1 MFQYNNFLNY
11 PYNLN
16 NVKINGFKLKVKM
29 SHTSNQYY
37 TVLHSARKMEKIVHL
52 KKSVLQFFEMYGAAL
67 DPFEKTFQ
75 KMLDFSL

>member
-11 PYNLN
+11 PYHLK
-16 NVKINGFKLKVKM
+16 NVKINGLKLKVKM

-37 TVLHSARKMEKIVHL
+37 TILHSAQKWKNSAI